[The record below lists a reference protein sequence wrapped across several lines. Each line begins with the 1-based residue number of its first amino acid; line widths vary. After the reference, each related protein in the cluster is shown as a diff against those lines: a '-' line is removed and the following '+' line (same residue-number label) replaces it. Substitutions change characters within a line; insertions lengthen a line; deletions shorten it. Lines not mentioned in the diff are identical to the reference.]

1 MELNFLLIN
10 YEAIKSEIISIIFN
24 VFNIQSK
31 DLLNKVE
38 IFFKKIHKNNIFS
51 SFDIFYSIDIIL
63 L

>member
-1 MELNFLLIN
+1 MIATIFW
-10 YEAIKSEIISIIFN
+10 KKIIAGIFN

-38 IFFKKIHKNNIFS
+38 LFFKKIHIFS
-51 SFDIFYSIDIIL
+51 SFDVFDSIDIIL

>member
-1 MELNFLLIN
+1 MIATIFW
-10 YEAIKSEIISIIFN
+10 KKIITGIFN

-38 IFFKKIHKNNIFS
+38 LFFKIIHNNNIFS
-51 SFDIFYSIDIIL
+51 SFDVFDSIDIIL